1 MIQDKRIAIIG
12 VGNMG
17 EALVGGIVK
26 TGLLDPARIAA
37 FDADRERL
45 KAISEKWKITAAN
58 DNTEAV
64 RESDVIVLAVKPK
77 TIPAVLNEIR
87 SVVAPRQ
94 MMLSIAAGV
103 RTSLIEKRLN
113 VPCPVVRA
121 MPNTPALVG
130 CGIAAICPGKFAKQE
145 HLVLARTL
153 LGAVGEVV
161 VVTESQMDA
170 VTGLSGSGPAYVYT
184 LIEALSDGGVKMGLP
199 RSIALKLAAQTVLGA
214 AKMVLETGEHPAVLR
229 DRVTSPGGT
238 TITGMQVLES
248 KGFRDA
254 AISAVEAATRRSEE
268 LGKQ

>member
-1 MIQDKRIAIIG
+1 MIQNKRIAIIG

-37 FDADRERL
+37 FDAERERL
-45 KAISEKWKITAAN
+45 KAISERWKIAAAN
-58 DNTEAV
+58 DSAEAV
-64 RESDVIVLAVKPK
+64 RDSDVILLAVKPQ
-77 TIPAVLNEIR
+77 TIPAVLDELR

-94 MMLSIAAGV
+94 MLLSIAAGV
-103 RTSLIEKRLN
+103 RTSLIEERLN

-130 CGIAAICPGKFAKQE
+130 RGIAAICPGKFAEQE
-145 HLVLARTL
+145 HLTIARTL
-153 LGAVGEVV
+153 LGTVGDVV
-161 VVTESQMDA
+161 VVAENQMDA

-248 KGFRDA
+248 RGFRNA
-254 AISAVEAATRRSEE
+254 AISAVEAATKRSKE

>member
-1 MIQDKRIAIIG
+1 MIQDKRIAVIG

-17 EALVGGIVK
+17 GALVGGIVRA
-26 TGLLDPARIAA
+26 GLVEPAQIVA

-45 KAISEKWKITAAN
+45 KAILDTWKVAAAN
-58 DNTEAV
+58 ENTEAV
-64 RESDVIVLAVKPK
+64 RGSDVILLAVKPQ
-77 TIPAVLNEIR
+77 TIPTVLDEIC
-87 SVVAPRQ
+87 SVVTPEQ
-94 MMLSIAAGV
+94 MVLSIAAGV
-103 RTSLIEKRLN
+103 RTSLIEKRLS

-130 CGIAAICPGKFAKQE
+130 CGIAAICPGRLAEEE
-145 HLVLARTL
+145 HMVIAQSI
-153 LGAVGEVV
+153 LGAVGDVV

-184 LIEALSDGGVKMGLP
+184 LIEAMADGGVKMGLP
-199 RSIALKLAAQTVLGA
+199 RPIALQLAAQTVLGA

-238 TITGMQVLES
+238 TITGIHVLES

-254 AISAVEAATRRSEE
+254 TISAVEAATRRSEE
-268 LGKQ
+268 LGKD